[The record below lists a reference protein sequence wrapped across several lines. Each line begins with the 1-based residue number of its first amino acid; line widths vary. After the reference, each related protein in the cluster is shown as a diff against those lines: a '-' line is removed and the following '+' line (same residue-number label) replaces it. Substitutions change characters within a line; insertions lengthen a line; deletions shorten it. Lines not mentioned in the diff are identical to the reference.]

1 MRLNNKG
8 WGTME
13 MILMTLFLLIM
24 LAISWYYI
32 NAFFKGTLENNT
44 TSVKDSYYEAVK
56 VNLRQ
61 AAKNYYYDNNYKGQA
76 ILSYKLLK
84 EKGYINNAQDFLDF
98 SCTGYVTVNNDVFKP
113 YIKCKDYTS
122 EGYISDFE

>member
-8 WGTME
+8 WGTMQ

-32 NAFFKGTLENNT
+32 NSLFNGQLVKNKTSMKESFYD
-44 TSVKDSYYEAVK
+44 SVKISLREAAEK
-56 VNLRQ
+56 F
-61 AAKNYYYDNNYKGQA
+61 YHDNNYTGDA
-76 ILSYKLLK
+76 ILTYKLLR
-84 EKGYINNAQDFLDF
+84 ERGYITDAHDFLDF
-98 SCTGYVTVNNDVFKP
+98 SCTGYVTVSGGVFKP
-113 YIKCKDYTS
+113 YIKCYDYTS